1 MKKYHRIQQQVKR
14 KKKNLFS
21 IILGNDQISKYF
33 CKNMIIYFEWE
44 KSYKCG
50 KVFKKNDVMLDFIA
64 QDWISYEKRRQN
76 TFNDHLKASM
86 NVLK

>member
-1 MKKYHRIQQQVKR
+1 
-14 KKKNLFS
+14 
-21 IILGNDQISKYF
+21 
-33 CKNMIIYFEWE
+33 MIIYFEWE

-64 QDWISYEKRRQN
+64 QDWISYEKRKQN